1 MADSKAKIVLEV
13 VTDAKQAE
21 KQAKNIG
28 KNIAKKTSDGAKKL
42 SFGEKIKKQ
51 FQQAKKGVEALGGS
65 ADQLTKFGDFF
76 TAGKLGAL
84 ALGITALFSVAKK
97 AFDDL
102 FLSMSEKI
110 KKAQIY
116 FSEAQEKTASEKS
129 SQNID
134 NGYIER
140 LQELSEVEKLSNLQ
154 KKEALFLIQEL
165 NKRYGDLGI
174 TIDSTTGKIIGLS
187 EAQQKI
193 LQQQG
198 MMTFK
203 NLKNELNQIKKLSS
217 IKTTFALTK
226 VDQVG
231 VWEDVAQ
238 SIFSLFGKKMPS
250 VENFE
255 KFLGGL
261 NLENQIKALQ
271 SVRQQSTDEEAVDA
285 ITEVIQLKK
294 KQLEIEK
301 QIKQLQ
307 ATGTTTAE
315 EYAEKLKEQSTR
327 SIQAKYQKVAE
338 NYQSKSE
345 QNFRIGV
352 DRMEQDRYNNLKT
365 DQERISFLTEKKEE
379 LKLDQQYLVNDNEKI
394 KSKTYADAGQKAYV
408 RQQIKKIQSILDG
421 GLPKGADRTFLE
433 KQLQAYKDAVFPH
446 DGDRAVDTANIEKNI
461 YEITNI
467 ELQIQKLNQQIQ
479 SLKAKSKNYY
489 DNQKTSLDNQL
500 EYQKLL
506 LQGRFDEAEKLKL
519 INDLKRQGLI
529 VEQKEVD
536 LILQKQKALKQ
547 QKINDE
553 INSIGKNVL
562 DRFPKSSS
570 DIITQRIKDIEKANN
585 ISLSS
590 DQKDKIEKL
599 TKIQFQ
605 LGDLEKIKPNLSNLD
620 IKTNQLTARGGF
632 STGAVVMAD
641 KDRINQQIAN
651 YNQRQANLLQQIK
664 NILQNGG
671 LI

>member
-1 MADSKAKIVLEV
+1 MADSRAKIVVEV
-13 VTDAKQAE
+13 VTDANKAE
-21 KQAKNIG
+21 SQIKNMND
-28 KNIAKKTSDGAKKL
+28 KVKKL
-42 SFGEKIKKQ
+42 SFGEKMKKQ
-51 FQQAKKGVEALGGS
+51 FEQAKKGVEALGQSGDRLS
-65 ADQLTKFGDFF
+65 KFGDFF

-84 ALGITALFSVAKK
+84 ALGITALVKVAKS

-102 FLSMSEKI
+102 FLSMGEKI
-110 KKAQIY
+110 KKAQIA
-116 FSEAQEKTASEKS
+116 FSNAQTNTNTEKTN
-129 SQNID
+129 QNVD
-134 NGYIER
+134 NGYVQR
-140 LQELSEVEKLSNLQ
+140 LQELSEAEKLSNLE

-217 IKTTFALTK
+217 VKTTFALTK

-238 SIFSLFGKKMPS
+238 GMFSLFGKKMPS
-250 VENFE
+250 VEKFE
-255 KFLGGL
+255 KFLNGL
-261 NLENQIKALQ
+261 NLEDQIKALS
-271 SVRQQSTDEEAVDA
+271 SVLQQSTDDKAIEA
-285 ITEVIQLKK
+285 IQEVIQLKK

-315 EYAEKLKEQSTR
+315 EYAKKLKEQSTR
-327 SIQAKYQKVAE
+327 SVQARYQKVAE

-345 QNFRIGV
+345 QNYRMGA
-352 DRMEQDRYNNLKT
+352 DREEQNYYNNLKT
-365 DQERISFLTEKKEE
+365 DQQRISFLTEKREE
-379 LKLDQQYLVNDNEKI
+379 LKLNQQQLFEDNKKI
-394 KSKTYADAGQKAYV
+394 KSKTYSDEGQKAYV
-408 RQQIKKIQSILDG
+408 ENQIKK
-421 GLPKGADRTFLE
+421 LE
-433 KQLQAYKDAVFPH
+433 KFLAEGQKDQTARKMIQKQLDAYKAMVFTH

-461 YEITNI
+461 YEITNL

-506 LQGRFDEAEKLKL
+506 LQGRFSEAEKLKL

-529 VEQKEVD
+529 IDQKQVD
-536 LILQKQKALKQ
+536 AILQKQKALKNI
-547 QKINDE
+547 KVNEDIN
-553 INSIGKNVL
+553 NFGKSVL
-562 DRFPKSSS
+562 DRYPQKSSDVS
-570 DIITQRIKDIEKANN
+570 TQRIKDIEKANQMT
-585 ISLSS
+585 LSDS
-590 DQKDKIEKL
+590 QKEKIKKL
-599 TKIQFQ
+599 TKIQYD
-605 LGDLEKIKPNLSNLD
+605 LGELEQIKPNFSNLD

-641 KDRINQQIAN
+641 KDRINQQIAS
-651 YNQRQANLLQQIK
+651 YSQRQTNLLNQIK

-671 LI
+671 II

>member
-13 VTDAKQAE
+13 VTDAKKAE
-21 KQAKNIG
+21 KQMKNIDG
-28 KNIAKKTSDGAKKL
+28 KFKKL
-42 SFGEKIKKQ
+42 SFGEKVKKQ
-51 FQQAKKGVEALGGS
+51 FEQAKKGVEALGQSG
-65 ADQLTKFGDFF
+65 DKLTKFGDFF
-76 TAGKLGAL
+76 TAGKLGVL
-84 ALGITALFSVAKK
+84 ALGITALVKVAKS

-102 FLSMSEKI
+102 FLSMGEKI
-110 KKAQIY
+110 KKAQIA
-116 FSEAQEKTASEKS
+116 FSNAQTNTNTEKTN
-129 SQNID
+129 QNVD
-134 NGYIER
+134 NGYIQR
-140 LQELSEVEKLSNLQ
+140 LQELSEVEKLSNLE

-198 MMTFK
+198 MMTFQ

-217 IKTTFALTK
+217 VKTTFALTK

-238 SIFSLFGKKMPS
+238 GMFSLFGKKMPS
-250 VENFE
+250 VEKFE
-255 KFLGGL
+255 KFLNGL
-261 NLENQIKALQ
+261 NLEDQIRALT
-271 SVRQQSTDEEAVDA
+271 SVSQKSTDEKAVDA
-285 ITEVIQLKK
+285 IQEVIQLKK

-315 EYAEKLKEQSTR
+315 EYAKKLKEQSTR
-327 SIQAKYQKVAE
+327 SVQARYQKIAE
-338 NYQSKSE
+338 NYQSKSD
-345 QNFRIGV
+345 QNFRIGA
-352 DRMEQDRYNNLKT
+352 DREEQDYYKNLKT
-365 DQERISFLTEKKEE
+365 DQQRISFLTEKREE
-379 LKLDQQYLVNDNEKI
+379 LKLNQQQLFEDNKKI
-394 KSKTYADAGQKAYV
+394 QSKTYADEGQKAYV
-408 RQQIKKIQSILDG
+408 ENQIKK
-421 GLPKGADRTFLE
+421 LE
-433 KQLQAYKDAVFPH
+433 KFLAEGQKDQTARKMIQKQLDAYKAMVFTH

-461 YEITNI
+461 YEITNL
-467 ELQIQKLNQQIQ
+467 ELEIQKLNQQIQ

-506 LQGRFDEAEKLKL
+506 LQGRFSEAEKLKL

-529 VEQKEVD
+529 IDQKQVD
-536 LILQKQKALKQ
+536 AILQKQKALKNI
-547 QKINDE
+547 KVNEDIN
-553 INSIGKNVL
+553 NFGKSVL
-562 DRFPKSSS
+562 DRYPQKSSDVS
-570 DIITQRIKDIEKANN
+570 TQRINDIEKANQMT
-585 ISLSS
+585 LSDS
-590 DQKDKIEKL
+590 QKEKIKKL
-599 TKIQFQ
+599 TKIQYD
-605 LGDLEKIKPNLSNLD
+605 LGELEQIKPNFSSLD

-641 KDRINQQIAN
+641 KDRINQQIAS
-651 YNQRQANLLQQIK
+651 YSQRQTNLLNQIK

-671 LI
+671 VI